1 LIELKD
7 LERDLLNS
15 FKLSILNFTLK
26 CEDEINLPIY
36 KGSTL
41 RGSFGKILWKII
53 CTKKDIDCNNCINK
67 YICIYSQIFKTP
79 NPLNSKIFSKIKYIP
94 HPFIIE
100 PPLEIDKLYL
110 KGNEIEFKLI
120 LFGNIINFYHYFIIA
135 FEELGKNGIGKSKGH
150 FKLKHV
156 IDEMNNSILID
167 ENKNSFLPDSPNL
180 LPLSNLYDEFLSQIN
195 LNEIKLNFIT
205 PTRIVYNGKLI
216 DDLPFHI
223 FIKNLIRRIW
233 LILYFHH
240 KIDFTLNY
248 KELIDSSL
256 NVDIKNKNLYWYDWE
271 RYSST
276 QNTKIKLGGFKG
288 VITYTGDLKK
298 FLPLIFIG
306 SYIHIGKQ
314 TSFGLGKYEI
324 IKEVE
329 NGK

>member
-41 RGSFGKILWKII
+41 RGGFGKILWKII
-53 CTKKDIDCNNCINK
+53 CTKKDIDCYNCINK

-100 PPLEIDKLYL
+100 PPLEIDKLYS
-110 KGNEIEFKLI
+110 KNDEIKFKLI
-120 LFGNIINFYHYFIIA
+120 LFGNIINFYNYFIIA
-135 FEELGKNGIGKSKGH
+135 FEELGKNGIGKGKGH
-150 FKLKHV
+150 FKLKEV
-156 IDEMNNSILID
+156 IDEINNSILIG

-205 PTRIVYNGKLI
+205 PTRILYNGKLI

-240 KIDFTLNY
+240 KIDLPLNY
-248 KELIDSSL
+248 NELIDSSL
-256 NVDIKNKNLYWYDWE
+256 NVDIKNNNLYWYDWE

-288 VITYTGDLKK
+288 VITYTGDLEI
-298 FLPLIFIG
+298 FIPLIFIG